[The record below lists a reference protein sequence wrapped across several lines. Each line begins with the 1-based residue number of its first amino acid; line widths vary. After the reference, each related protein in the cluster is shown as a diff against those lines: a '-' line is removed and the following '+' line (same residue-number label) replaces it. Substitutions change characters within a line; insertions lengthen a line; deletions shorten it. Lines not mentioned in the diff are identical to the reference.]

1 MIVGITNTGKRFIV
15 DRAVHVVYFQGLNYY
30 KTASGNIVRQNAD
43 GTWTEITKA
52 QAEANIL
59 LMPYEIAVALFPAN
73 PVFNE
78 TI

>member
-1 MIVGITNTGKRFIV
+1 MRPCVTTTGKKFLL
-15 DRAVHVVYFQGLNYY
+15 DRCTYVVNFQGLDYY
-30 KTASGNIVRQNAD
+30 KTFSGNIVRANAD

-59 LMPYEIAVALFPAN
+59 LMPYEIAFELFPAN